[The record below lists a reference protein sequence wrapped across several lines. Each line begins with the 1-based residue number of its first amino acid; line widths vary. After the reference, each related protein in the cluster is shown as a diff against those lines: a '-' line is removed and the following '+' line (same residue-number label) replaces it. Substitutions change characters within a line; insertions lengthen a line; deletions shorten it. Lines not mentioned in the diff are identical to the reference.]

1 MDINELEPLELVS
14 MLLGAIVV
22 SMGGIVELDLPAI
35 QQFAE
40 NQEQN
45 AVRLDVHDDKI
56 TLEIVNEDS
65 LNQQT
70 SEGSDES

>member
-14 MLLGAIVV
+14 MLLGALVV
-22 SMGGIVELDLPAI
+22 SMGGVVELDLPAI

-65 LNQQT
+65 LDQQI